1 MISQI
6 FTFALRL
13 GGLTA
18 PVTCGHSANDVGADN
33 VSGQFD

>member
-6 FTFALRL
+6 FPFALRL

-18 PVTCGHSANDVGADN
+18 PVICEHLANDAGADN